1 MTVSEFR
8 KFAHHV
14 ADWMAD
20 YFETIEKFPVKSNVE
35 PREIYN
41 QIPDSPPEH
50 PDDFEKIFKDF
61 LSIILP
67 GITHWQHPSFFAYF
81 PANASFPSVL
91 AEMLT
96 ATLATQGML
105 WDTSPAAA
113 ELEEKMMEWLKQSI
127 GLPEIFQGV
136 IYDGASTAT
145 LSAIICAREK
155 ASGFLIN
162 FSGFKPNHLF
172 RVYASEEAHSS
183 VEKAVKM
190 AGIGRNNLVKIPTN
204 ENFHLL
210 PNALEQAIEDDL
222 SKGYI
227 PLCVV
232 ATLGTTSCTAI
243 DPLDQIAPICA
254 KYKLWL
260 HIDAAYAGSAL
271 ILPEYRWMIK
281 GIEQADSFVF
291 NPHKWLMTNF
301 DCTAFFI
308 KDKEVLLQ
316 AFSILP
322 EYLKTQWA
330 TKVNNYSDWGPQL
343 GRRFR
348 ALKLW
353 FVLRSYGV
361 SQLRQILR
369 SHILLARMLE
379 EKMRKHPD
387 VEILAPVNLNLICF
401 RATCSEYKED
411 EDKLNQLNQNLLTAL
426 NKSGKLYLSHTK
438 LKGKFTLRMVIGQ
451 TYVQESHIEKAWQEI
466 QSKIKELVGNL
477 KI

>member
-50 PDDFEKIFKDF
+50 PEDFEKIFQDF

-127 GLPEIFQGV
+127 GLPDIFQGV

-145 LSAIICAREK
+145 LSAIISAREK
-155 ASGFLIN
+155 VSGFLIN
-162 FSGFKPNHLF
+162 ISGFKPNHLF

-190 AGIGRNNLVKIPTN
+190 AGIGRNNLVKIPTD
-204 ENFHLL
+204 ENFLLL

-254 KYKLWL
+254 KYKLWM

-369 SHILLARMLE
+369 RHILLARMLE

-451 TYVQESHIEKAWQEI
+451 TNVQESHIEKAWQEI

>member
-281 GIEQADSFVF
+281 GIEHADSFVF